1 MRDPDRVIF
10 WFLVCGC
17 TVAVAIGLLSPDRGP
32 AEPPQQRAERECVE
46 ACGDRGGKVW
56 RSHYGN
62 AAQCVCGP
70 DRGACYP
77 VPAGSVEP

>member
-17 TVAVAIGLLSPDRGP
+17 TVAVVIGLLSPDRGP
-32 AEPPQQRAERECVE
+32 VEPPQQRAERECAE

-56 RSHYGN
+56 NPWQNRG
-62 AAQCVCGP
+62 QCICGP

-77 VPAGSVEP
+77 VPVGSVVP